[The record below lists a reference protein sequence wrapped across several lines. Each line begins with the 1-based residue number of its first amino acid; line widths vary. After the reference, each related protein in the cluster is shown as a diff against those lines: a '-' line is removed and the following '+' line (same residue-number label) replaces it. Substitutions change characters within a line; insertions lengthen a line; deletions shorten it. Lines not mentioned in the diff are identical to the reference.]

1 MSEVKSA
8 SRVMQILNLLQNHPL
23 GLTTS
28 EISAS
33 LDLPKSS
40 SHELLHSMA
49 TENYL
54 RLHKSRYSLGLKVFE
69 IGQAAARN
77 SELLQHARPILR
89 WVGGQLNEAVYL
101 AVLDGTDVV
110 YLSKIQ
116 FRRDIRLQS
125 QVGARLPAH
134 ATGLGKAMLSKVAKE
149 EVRDRFSGKA
159 FKTFTPNTI
168 STIDGLEKELELTRV
183 NGYAVDRGEY
193 TSGVFCYAMPVM
205 DSQDQVVAAIGVA
218 LPHEPESQTHR
229 SRILDLLA
237 EATSNLSQKFRVSGG
252 NLLASNR

>member
-8 SRVMQILNLLQNHPL
+8 TRVMQILNLLQSHPR

-28 EISAS
+28 EISNS

-40 SHELLHSMA
+40 THELLHSMA
-49 TENYL
+49 SERYL
-54 RLHKSRYSLGLKVFE
+54 QQTGNRYTLGLKVFE

-101 AVLDGTDVV
+101 AVLDGTEVV

-116 FRRDIRLQS
+116 FRKDIRLQS
-125 QVGARLPAH
+125 QVGARLPAQ
-134 ATGLGKAMLSKVAKE
+134 ATGLGKAILSKIAKE
-149 EVRDRFSGKA
+149 EVRNRFTGNA

-168 STIDGLEKELELTRV
+168 TTIDGLERELEQARV
-183 NGYAVDRGEY
+183 DGYAVDRGEY
-193 TSGVFCYAMPVM
+193 TKGIYCYAMPVM
-205 DSQDQVVAAIGVA
+205 DSHNQVLAAIGVA
-218 LPHEPESQTHR
+218 LPNEPENPTHH
-229 SRILDLLA
+229 SRILDLLS
-237 EATSNLSQKFRVSGG
+237 EATTNLSQKFRANGG
-252 NLLASNR
+252 QLVASRR